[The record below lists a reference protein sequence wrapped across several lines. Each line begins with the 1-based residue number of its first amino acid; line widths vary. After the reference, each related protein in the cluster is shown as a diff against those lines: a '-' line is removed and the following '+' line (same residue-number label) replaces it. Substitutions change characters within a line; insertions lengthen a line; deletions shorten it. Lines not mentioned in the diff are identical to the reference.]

1 MNGAV
6 APNGTQC
13 DGESQPPQPIAIIG
27 YACRLAGQVSSPSD
41 LWELCT
47 RARSGWSPI
56 PKDRFSHGAYH
67 HPNPSKP
74 GTFNPAGGYFLDEDI
89 SRFDAPFFNVTV
101 QEAISMDPQ
110 QRLLLECSYEALESA
125 GIPKESLAG
134 RNVGVFVGG
143 NFSDYELNNLRDIE
157 TLPSF
162 QATGNAPALQSN
174 RISYYF
180 DLEGPSMTIDTACS
194 SSLVALHYAVQSI
207 RSGESKE
214 ALVGGCRLN
223 LLPDYFVSM
232 SMSQLFN
239 DDGKTYS
246 FDERAKSG
254 FARGEGAGVV
264 LLKPLDAALR
274 DKDPIRAVI
283 ANSGVNQDGRT
294 KGITLPNEHAQEKLI
309 RRVYREANLNPDECG
324 FAEMHGTGTKA
335 GDPIEARA
343 VQAALGGGRTAR
355 NPLYIGSVKSNVGHL
370 EGASGIA
377 SIIKTA
383 MILDK
388 GLLLPNADFKKPNP
402 NIPLAEWNMK
412 VVTST
417 RPFPRGMKYASVSN
431 YGFGGTNAHVVLQR
445 PPMPEQSED
454 DAGVEGDPKSRLFL
468 ISANDKEALR
478 ARIQDFGIYFEQRP
492 EVFENSLFGN
502 FAHTLGTK
510 LSHLSY
516 RVALSAV
523 SLDDLGIKMAQLKV
537 NPIRVLG
544 APTVAFVF
552 TGQGAQW
559 AQMGIPLMGEYPI
572 FAAAIERADRC
583 LLDLGADFSL
593 LEELQKD
600 AAVSEIN
607 APHLSQPACTA
618 LQIALTDL
626 LRSWGI
632 RPSSVVGH
640 SSGEIGAAYAAGIY
654 DLEGAMALAYRRG
667 QMTSLLKSSYP
678 QLKGTMIAVGASPE
692 AIKPMLKTLGSYAT
706 VACVNSPSSV
716 TVSGDADAIDEL
728 EAVLQEKQLF
738 NRKLKIGVAYHSDH
752 MKKVAEAYLAAIDS
766 ILPSSSTTATFF
778 SSVTGEIAEPSDLG
792 PAYWVANLTS
802 PVLFA
807 DALAKM
813 CTLEENRPNLLLE
826 LGPHSALKGP
836 ILDTMKS
843 LGSTASKI
851 GYAATV
857 LRNADPAQSMLN
869 AAGAVYVRGG
879 TLNITAI
886 NFPVSGGRNR
896 SFLRDLP
903 KYPWQHGTRYWHE
916 ARIAEN
922 HKFRDGKRNDML
934 GTLAIYSNDLEPTW
948 RNIVRLDDIPWL
960 REHKMQGMNVYP
972 MAGYLAMAIEAAR
985 RRAEQHEISFSQ
997 FEFREVTVGAALVLT
1012 DDVDAETTISLKPYA
1027 EGTRGNSDIWD
1038 EFRISSW
1045 TSKRGWTVHCSG
1057 LVRTRANNKQQTL
1070 VVNVAEAE
1078 EKHFHSQINRVK
1090 EQATYKIDTQN
1101 MYQVLTDV
1109 GAGYGPLFQG
1119 LENVFS
1125 SPVHSC
1131 ADLYVRDTKTVM
1143 PKNFE
1148 APLTI
1153 HPTFLDALLH
1163 LVWPILGQGRMALE
1177 TLYMPTM
1184 IKNLV
1189 ISDKIPSVPGEFVK
1203 AWCNGGP
1210 SQASP
1215 EPTKFDLWVT
1225 PQQSTEVL
1233 INMEGLV
1240 MTPLK
1245 DTGAIRRENTRN
1257 LCYKFEWKSLADV
1270 EKGLTPEIQE
1280 SSDHVNGIN
1289 GHAEEPTSALA
1300 NGHATSELPNG
1311 HTDSHLTL
1319 DKMPHINGNGIM
1331 NGHHLT
1337 DVLITQFGESD
1348 GIADKLND
1356 AIRKENIDWK
1366 PSVSDFG
1373 EMDATGKR
1381 VVVLHTGAHSL
1392 RDLTAQSFEDMK
1404 RTLLNASHVL
1414 WVYRLDNPD
1423 AQMIVGLTR
1432 SLRSETL
1439 AKVATLG
1446 LETED
1451 LEKPAIPITA
1461 AMNAIWPADSVKP
1474 CNEFEFRAKG
1484 AELYVPRAFP
1494 DDAADTFVNNETH
1507 EMTISSQPF
1516 HQPGRRFKLQI
1527 GNLGALDT
1535 LYFAD
1540 DVVDPL
1546 ADDEIEFEVKAT
1558 GLNFK
1563 DIVVTMGQLAQ
1574 PYIGIECSGIV
1585 SSVGKNVKHLTV
1597 GQRVMALP
1605 LGGYSTYARCK
1616 ATSAALIPENM
1627 SFEVAATVPVVF
1639 CTAYYALF
1647 DLGHL
1652 QEGERILI
1660 HAGAGGVGQ
1669 AAIMLAQMIGAEI
1682 FVTVGSVEKRQFLMA
1697 EYGIAE
1703 DHILYS
1709 RDSSFGRGIR
1719 RATNNEGVDVVV
1731 NSLAGDLL
1739 RETWEC
1745 LAPFGRFIEIGK
1757 ADITKNTRLDMLPFE
1772 YNITFASVDLTK
1784 VAARRPK
1791 LMKRLLDDVTALMTK
1806 GSVHPA
1812 LPLTTYR
1819 ISDLE
1824 IAFRTLQTGKAM
1836 GKIVVVPHQDDH
1848 VKAVTPKTGSSLLKA
1863 DASYI
1868 LIGGTG
1874 GLGQSMAR
1882 WMSSKGAGHIVLVSR
1897 SASVNDQ
1904 VRALID
1910 ELAVNGTHVTVKPC
1924 DVSSRQSV
1932 ENLVKGDMK
1941 DLPPVRGVVHGAMVL
1956 RDMLFEN
1963 MTLDDFQAVI
1973 TSKVDGAWNLHEV
1986 LADSPLDF
1994 FVALSSVAGV
2004 IGNRGQAAYAAAN
2017 VFLDGFM
2024 EYRRSQGLPGTSI
2037 DLTAVRDVGYL
2048 AEVDSKRRQEVLN
2061 NIGTDGMDEAEV
2073 LALLA
2078 AAITGDL
2085 VESCSG
2091 QFIVG
2096 LELSTL
2102 DHFWAQDAKFSVLYE
2117 AAKAAH
2123 GSGAGG
2129 SGPSAPL
2136 NVLLANAASKEEA
2149 LRICY
2154 EALAAKLA
2162 QILVISLEDMD
2173 PSITVASLG
2182 LDSLVAIEI
2191 RNWIAR
2197 EANANVQVL
2206 ELLSSGSLMAL
2217 AEIILNK
2224 SQV

>member
-1 MNGAV
+1 MNGTAE
-6 APNGTQC
+6 PNGAPC
-13 DGESQPPQPIAIIG
+13 NGEPQIPQPIAIIG
-27 YACRLAGQVSSPSD
+27 YACRLSGQVSSPGD

-47 RARSGWSPI
+47 RARSGWVPI

-74 GTFNPAGGYFLDEDI
+74 GTLNPAGGYFLDEDV

-110 QRLLLECSYEALESA
+110 QRMLLECSYEALESA

-134 RNVGVFVGG
+134 RDVGVFVGG
-143 NFSDYELNNLRDIE
+143 NFSDYELNNCRDIE
-157 TLPSF
+157 TVPPF
-162 QATGNAPALQSN
+162 QATGNANAMQSN

-180 DLEGPSMTIDTACS
+180 DLAGPSMTFDTACS
-194 SSLVALHYAVQSI
+194 SSLVALHYAVQSL

-223 LLPDYFVSM
+223 LLPDFFVSM

-239 DDGKTYS
+239 DEGKTYA

-264 LLKPLDAALR
+264 LLKPLDAAIR

-294 KGITLPNEHAQEKLI
+294 KGITLPNEHAQEQLI
-309 RRVYREANLNPDECG
+309 RRVYREAHLNPEDCG

-343 VQAALGGGRTAR
+343 VHAALGGGRTAR
-355 NPLYIGSVKSNVGHL
+355 NPLYIGSVKSNIGHL

-402 NIPLAEWNMK
+402 NIPLTEWNMK

-417 RPFPRGMKYASVSN
+417 RPFPRGKKYASVSN

-445 PPMPEQSED
+445 PPPPDRAED

-468 ISANDKEALR
+468 ISANDKESLR
-478 ARIQDFGIYFEQRP
+478 TRIQDFGIYFEQRP

-516 RVALSAV
+516 RVALSAS
-523 SLDDLGIKMAQLKV
+523 SLDELGVKMAQLKA

-544 APTVAFVF
+544 TPTVAFVF

-559 AQMGIPLMGEYPI
+559 AQMGIPLMGEYPV
-572 FAAAIERADRC
+572 FSKAIERADKC
-583 LLDLGADFSL
+583 LRDLGAEFSL
-593 LEELQKD
+593 VEELQKE
-600 AAVSEIN
+600 AAVSDIN
-607 APHLSQPACTA
+607 SPHLSQPACTA

-632 RPSSVVGH
+632 QPSSVVGH
-640 SSGEIGAAYAAGIY
+640 SSGEIGAAYAAGIF

-678 QLKGTMIAVGASPE
+678 LLKGTMIAVGASSD
-692 AIKPMLKTLGSYAT
+692 AIKPMLKTMRGYAT

-728 EAVLQEKQLF
+728 ETVLQQRQLF
-738 NRKLKIGVAYHSDH
+738 NRKLKIDVAYHSDH
-752 MKKVAEAYLAAIDS
+752 MKKVAEAYLSAIGS
-766 ILPSSSTTATFF
+766 ILPSSSATATFF
-778 SSVTGEIAEPSDLG
+778 SSVTGEIAEPSDLA
-792 PAYWVANLTS
+792 PSYWVANLTS

-807 DALAKM
+807 NALAKM
-813 CTLEENRPNLLLE
+813 CNDVEKRPNLLLE

-836 ILDTMKS
+836 ILDTLKS
-843 LGSTASKI
+843 LGSFASKI
-851 GYAATV
+851 SYAPTV
-857 LRNADPAQSMLN
+857 LRNADPAQSMLD

-879 TLNITAI
+879 SLNITEV
-886 NFPVSGGRNR
+886 NFPVSGARNR

-916 ARIAEN
+916 SRIADV
-922 HKFRDGKRNDML
+922 HRFRDGKRNDVL
-934 GTLAIYSNDLEPTW
+934 GTLAMYSNDLEPTW
-948 RNIVRLDDIPWL
+948 RNIVRLDDVPWL
-960 REHKMQGMNVYP
+960 REHKMQGMSVYP

-985 RRAEQHEISFSQ
+985 RRAESHENPFSQ

-1012 DDVDAETTISLKPYA
+1012 DDVDAETIISLKPYA

-1045 TSKRGWTVHCSG
+1045 TTKRGWTVHCSG
-1057 LVRTRANNKQQTL
+1057 MIRTRSNQKQQTS
-1070 VVNVAEAE
+1070 VSNIVETE
-1078 EKHFHSQINRVK
+1078 GKYFRGQIDRVM
-1090 EQATYKIDTQN
+1090 EQATYKIDIHN
-1101 MYQVLTDV
+1101 MYQVLTDI
-1109 GAGYGPLFQG
+1109 GAGYGPCFQG

-1125 SPVHSC
+1125 SPHYSRG
-1131 ADLYVRDTKTVM
+1131 DLYVRDTKSVM

-1163 LVWPILGQGRMALE
+1163 LTWPILGQGRMELE

-1184 IKNLV
+1184 LKSLMIC
-1189 ISDKIPSVPGEFVK
+1189 DQIPSTPGASVK

-1210 SQASP
+1210 CQANA

-1225 PQQSTEVL
+1225 TEDSTEVL
-1233 INMEGLV
+1233 INIEGLV

-1245 DTGAIRRENTRN
+1245 DAGAISGENVRG
-1257 LCYKFEWKSLADV
+1257 LCYKFEWKSLA
-1270 EKGLTPEIQE
+1270 ELEQE
-1280 SSDHVNGIN
+1280 TAAKSQEPNGHFNSMN
-1289 GHAEEPTSALA
+1289 GHANEPNGGLTNGDVLNGLT
-1300 NGHATSELPNG
+1300 NGHLSPDE
-1311 HTDSHLTL
+1311 
-1319 DKMPHINGNGIM
+1319 KPHINGNGIQ
-1331 NGHHLT
+1331 NGCHLT
-1337 DVLITQFGESD
+1337 DIVITQFGKSD

-1356 AIRKENIDWK
+1356 AIQNQSNDWK
-1366 PSVSDFG
+1366 PSISSFD
-1373 EMDATGKR
+1373 EIDATGKH
-1381 VVVLHTGAHSL
+1381 VVVLQTGARSL
-1392 RDLTAQSFEDMK
+1392 RNLTTESFEDIK
-1404 RTLLNASHVL
+1404 KTLLNASNIL

-1432 SLRSETL
+1432 SLRAETL
-1439 AKVATLG
+1439 AKAATLG

-1451 LEKPAIPITA
+1451 LENPATPIMA
-1461 AMNAIWPADSVKP
+1461 AVTSLWSVDNPKP
-1474 CNEFEFRAKG
+1474 CEDFEFRAKG
-1484 AELYVPRAFP
+1484 AELFVPRALTNQ
-1494 DDAADTFVNNETH
+1494 AADVFVHNETH
-1507 EMTISSQPF
+1507 ELTISSQPF
-1516 HQPGRRFKLQI
+1516 QQPGRRFKLQI

-1540 DVVDPL
+1540 DVVELL
-1546 ADDEIEFEVKAT
+1546 ADDDIEIEVKAT

-1585 SSVGKNVKHLTV
+1585 SSVGKNVQHLQV

-1616 ATSAALIPENM
+1616 ATSAAPIPENM
-1627 SFEVAATVPVVF
+1627 SFEVGATVPVVF

-1682 FVTVGSVEKRQFLMA
+1682 FVSVGSVEKKQFLMTQ
-1697 EYGIAE
+1697 YGIPE

-1709 RDSSFGRGIR
+1709 RDTSFGRGIR
-1719 RATNNEGVDVVV
+1719 RATNNEGVDVVI

-1745 LAPFGRFIEIGK
+1745 LAPFGRFVEIGK
-1757 ADITKNTRLDMLPFE
+1757 ADITRNTRLDMLPFE
-1772 YNITFASVDLTK
+1772 YNVSFASVDLTK
-1784 VAARRPK
+1784 VALHRPK
-1791 LMKRLLDDVTALMTK
+1791 LMKRLLENVTELMAK
-1806 GSVHPA
+1806 ESVRPI

-1819 ISDLE
+1819 ISELE
-1824 IAFRTLQTGKAM
+1824 TAFRTLQTGKAM
-1836 GKIVVVPHQDDH
+1836 GKIVVVPHQDDY
-1848 VKAVTPKTGSSLLKA
+1848 VKAVAPKTGSSLLKA

-1874 GLGQSMAR
+1874 GLGRSMAR
-1882 WMSSKGAGHIVLVSR
+1882 WMSSKGARHIVLVSR
-1897 SASVNDQ
+1897 SASVNEQ
-1904 VRALID
+1904 VQALIN
-1910 ELAVNGTHVTVKPC
+1910 ELAVDGTHVVVKPC
-1924 DVSSRQSV
+1924 DVSSKPSV
-1932 ENLVKGDMK
+1932 ENLVKEEMK

-1956 RDMLFEN
+1956 RVCPAN
-1963 MTLDDFQAVI
+1963 MPTTQ
-1973 TSKVDGAWNLHEV
+1973 TSVQ
-1986 LADSPLDF
+1986 P
-1994 FVALSSVAGV
+1994 
-2004 IGNRGQAAYAAAN
+2004 AN
-2017 VFLDGFM
+2017 
-2024 EYRRSQGLPGTSI
+2024 TS
-2037 DLTAVRDVGYL
+2037 
-2048 AEVDSKRRQEVLN
+2048 
-2061 NIGTDGMDEAEV
+2061 
-2073 LALLA
+2073 
-2078 AAITGDL
+2078 
-2085 VESCSG
+2085 
-2091 QFIVG
+2091 
-2096 LELSTL
+2096 
-2102 DHFWAQDAKFSVLYE
+2102 
-2117 AAKAAH
+2117 
-2123 GSGAGG
+2123 
-2129 SGPSAPL
+2129 
-2136 NVLLANAASKEEA
+2136 
-2149 LRICY
+2149 
-2154 EALAAKLA
+2154 
-2162 QILVISLEDMD
+2162 
-2173 PSITVASLG
+2173 
-2182 LDSLVAIEI
+2182 
-2191 RNWIAR
+2191 
-2197 EANANVQVL
+2197 
-2206 ELLSSGSLMAL
+2206 
-2217 AEIILNK
+2217 
-2224 SQV
+2224 